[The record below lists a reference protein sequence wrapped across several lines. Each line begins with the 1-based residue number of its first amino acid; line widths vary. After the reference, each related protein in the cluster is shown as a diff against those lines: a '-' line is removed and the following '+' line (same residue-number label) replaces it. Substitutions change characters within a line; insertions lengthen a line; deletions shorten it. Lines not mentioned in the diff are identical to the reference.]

1 MLRLIR
7 NTKADLQVLFYRMMS
22 WMPTPAHDK
31 WTGLL
36 QLFRM
41 HIRMMNQASADE
53 PWAAPAEDM
62 AARSLHET
70 GRKWVEK
77 RFLWFNKAGTDLRA
91 ARDTFGIATETL
103 GLPSTVDVHGTR
115 VTITTFLCPFLDDAK
130 RAGEDQAAT
139 CERVCGEQRSFFKGM
154 SEGFPYVVD
163 YTAPLRMGR
172 GSKVCLKQMHV
183 GNRIA
188 RRMQRSGA
196 SQAPVLVER
205 SALASRLHE
214 MQQATPAS
222 RSPRMER

>member
-7 NTKADLQVLFYRMMS
+7 NTKADLQVLFYRIMG

-31 WTGLL
+31 WTGSL

-41 HIRMMNQASADE
+41 HIRMMDQASADE

-91 ARDTFGIATETL
+91 TRDTFGIATETL

-205 SALASRLHE
+205 SALASRLRE
-214 MQQATPAS
+214 MQQVTPAS
-222 RSPRMER
+222 RSPRIER

>member
-1 MLRLIR
+1 MLGLIK
-7 NTKADLQVLFYRMMS
+7 NTKSDLMVMFYRIMG

-31 WTGLL
+31 WTGSL

-41 HIRMMNQASADE
+41 HIRLMNQASADE
-53 PWAAPAEDM
+53 PWAVPSDDL

-70 GRKWVEK
+70 GRRWVEK

-91 ARDTFGIATETL
+91 TRDTFAIAAETL

-130 RAGEDQAAT
+130 RAGEDLAAT

-172 GSKVCLKQMHV
+172 GTKVCLKQMHV
-183 GNRIA
+183 GNRIPRKA
-188 RRMQRSGA
+188 PRSATGR
-196 SQAPVLVER
+196 QPVLVER
-205 SALASRLHE
+205 SALAGRLRE
-214 MQQATPAS
+214 MQQATPS
-222 RSPRMER
+222 NKGRRTES